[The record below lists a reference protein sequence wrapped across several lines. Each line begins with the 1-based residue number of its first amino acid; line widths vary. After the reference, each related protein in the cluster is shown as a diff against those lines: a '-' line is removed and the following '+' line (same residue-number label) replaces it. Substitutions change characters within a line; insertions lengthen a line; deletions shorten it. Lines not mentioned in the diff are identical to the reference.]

1 MKGTNRQ
8 QTDQKHT
15 SAVLKFHNT
24 MPI

>member
-1 MKGTNRQ
+1 MKVTNRQ

>member
-1 MKGTNRQ
+1 VTNRQ